1 MIKNEFNK
9 LYTKMI
15 KKQFKKC
22 GRNIK
27 IEYPAFIA
35 GGKKISIGN
44 NVMLHRNARIETL
57 DAFQNQKFKPHL
69 IIGNDVRINPYC
81 HIGCVN
87 KIIIGN
93 DVLIA
98 SNVLI
103 IDHFHGTSEFKQ
115 LKIPPRSRNLYC
127 KGPIIIKDNVWI
139 GENVSILPGVTI
151 GKNAIIGANSV
162 VTKDVP
168 ENAIVGGNPARVIK
182 ILKES

>member
-1 MIKNEFNK
+1 MIKNQIKK
-9 LYTKMI
+9 LYTKLI

-22 GRNIK
+22 GRNII

-35 GGKKISIGN
+35 GGDKISIGN
-44 NVMLHRNARIETL
+44 NVILHRNARIETL
-57 DAFQNQKFKPHL
+57 DAFQNQRFKPHL
-69 IIGNDVRINPYC
+69 VIGNDVRINPYC

-103 IDHFHGTSEFKQ
+103 IDHFHGTSEYKQ
-115 LKIPPRSRNLYC
+115 LKIPPRSRKLYC

-168 ENAIVGGNPARVIK
+168 ENSIVGGNPARVIK